1 MPLDGGLKPF
11 LRAPGDL
18 GRITRAYDVGQI
30 CEEVALVLGEWALEP
45 PPSRAPRQ
53 PPLPSNRWEEKSRAA
68 WREHFARWYLYHTDL
83 RPRPAPK
90 RSLFDAYRRVEKK
103 AAKHAAIAQDLL
115 ASLHGTG
122 LLEQAEIPLSFDP
135 LAETKLESFRKILER
150 RRVRKDA
157 QRRRLSSLDKEG
169 GFFRSLRSVA
179 LMRFVQSVHKPDL
192 FRAGWDKAMVVPQP
206 FKIEGLD
213 MAYVEGNKIY
223 RSMLRVDVDETFG
236 SIEDLRERILSCGV
250 PLPNIVSWGLGQS
263 GDSAEAIP
271 RPHLIW
277 LLDQPVWWQH
287 GSAATSAWKSA
298 LNRLTSALAG
308 IGADPGG
315 MLNPMRVKNPLGIG
329 NGWHVFDDVTWRL
342 SELIAGLPG
351 ELLPSSTEPSTQELD
366 ETDDKG
372 SQNLFRVVAAH
383 ANRRARELRAEDPDN
398 GFDRL
403 KEEVLVLY
411 EDRMRLRDGV
421 LTPKQIEFVRRQSER
436 IAAFGWTLAGRGRP
450 ETPEEDRKRKG
461 QRTPDQLKDSYLNG
475 YVGRSKGG
483 DMKRI
488 NNRKRLAQDLPL
500 AIEACWENYNRKPIR
515 VSHLIKFID
524 SSTKGISK
532 NWDMVMEICNK
543 KNIPYC
549 TPKDYYTLQANS
561 IAGRHRTLNHIKAVI
576 KDEADWVPWKGN
588 PDFRL
593 RSQDNAPKWKSST
606 RPSLKGGHERFVPR
620 AKRRKIRLVGIPL
633 GRPLTGIAE
642 LDALQAC
649 VDEILARQG
658 GLTSR
663 LAHNWSAQ
671 LLRDLN
677 TRLVE
682 LKDMAFPRPMSK
694 AQALTLEAHKIMW
707 GRRQMKKHSLGKAIK
722 HFPRVPQHMLLRA
735 RERRTLNKVN
745 LNAPVAGMSSH
756 A

>member
-11 LRAPGDL
+11 LRAPRDL
-18 GRITRAYDVGQI
+18 DRITRAFDAGQI

-68 WREHFARWYLYHTDL
+68 WREHFTRWYLYHTDL
-83 RPRPAPK
+83 RPRPSPR
-90 RSLFDAYRRVEKK
+90 RSLFDAYRRIEKK

-115 ASLHGTG
+115 ESLHGTG
-122 LLEQAEIPLSFDP
+122 LLEREEIPLGFDP
-135 LAETKLESFRKILER
+135 LAESRFDAFRKILER
-150 RRVRKDA
+150 RKVRKAA
-157 QRRRLSSLDKEG
+157 QRRRLSILDKEG

-192 FRAGWDKAMVVPQP
+192 FRAGWDKAAVVPQP
-206 FKIEGLD
+206 FKIDGLD
-213 MAYVEGNKIY
+213 MAYVEGNKLY
-223 RSMLRVDVDETFG
+223 RSMLRVDVDETFA

-250 PLPNIVSWGLGQS
+250 PLPNIVSWGLEPSQ
-263 GDSAEAIP
+263 DAAEAVP

-277 LLDQPVWWQH
+277 LLDRPVWWQH
-287 GSAATSAWKSA
+287 GSAGTMAWKSA

-315 MLNPMRVKNPLGIG
+315 MLNPMRVKNPLGVG

-342 SELIAGLPG
+342 SELIASLPG
-351 ELLPSSTEPSTQELD
+351 ELLPSITDPSTQELD

-372 SQNLFRVVAAH
+372 SQNLFRVVATH
-383 ANRRARELRAEDPDN
+383 ANRRARELYAEDSDN

-411 EDRMRLRDGV
+411 EERMRLRDGV

-450 ETPEEDRKRKG
+450 KAPEEERKRKG

-488 NNRKRLAQDLPL
+488 NNRKRLAEDLPL
-500 AIEACWENYNRKPIR
+500 AIEACWENHNRKPIR
-515 VSHLIKFID
+515 VSHLTKFID
-524 SSTKGISK
+524 SSTIGLSK
-532 NWDMVMEICNK
+532 NWDLVMEICNQ
-543 KNIPYC
+543 KNIPYYIP
-549 TPKDYYTLQANS
+549 TSYYKLNAKS
-561 IAGRHRTLNHIKAVI
+561 IDGRHRTLNHIKAVI
-576 KDEADWVPWKGN
+576 KDEVDWVPWKGN
-588 PDFRL
+588 PDFRA
-593 RSQDNAPKWKSST
+593 RSRDGT
-606 RPSLKGGHERFVPR
+606 PSRKASPHPLLKGGVERFVPR
-620 AKRRKIRLVGIPL
+620 AKRRKIRLVGIPI
-633 GRPLTGIAE
+633 GRPLTGVAE

-658 GLTSR
+658 GLTAR
-663 LAHNWSAQ
+663 LAHNWSTQ

-682 LKDMAFPRPMSK
+682 LKGMTFPRPMSK
-694 AQALTLEAHKIMW
+694 AQALMLEAQKIMW
-707 GRRQMKKHSLGKAIK
+707 GRRQTKKHSLGKALK
-722 HFPRVPQHMLLRA
+722 QFPRVPQHML
-735 RERRTLNKVN
+735 
-745 LNAPVAGMSSH
+745 
-756 A
+756 